1 MSLAETIIYDTD
13 ENAAKAVMAPGADI
27 NEHDRFG
34 LRPLIQAVVCRKVK
48 TLHALLAAGAD
59 IEQGDF
65 IDRTALQWAAD
76 RGEVELCYFL
86 LESGANPNHYS
97 ADGQPILVY
106 PILREQL
113 DLVELFIRFKANY
126 QFAQDYISA
135 KLLGH
140 RFELTG
146 EADIVSTD
154 GKFIPLSFEGFV
166 LEFSTGLIRRSLH
179 NFLNSIPG
187 QKFKHFEPKLQT
199 VLQALKNAGHLTEFA
214 RHKDKTPF
222 EPAIDAM
229 LDNELLLMPA
239 AYQGHAI
246 TFIKYGGLWAKCDR
260 GVKTIANTVVVSSI
274 GNPYTANK
282 ALFKK
287 ILYEHKTQEFVTQ
300 DIHDQLALKTLTTL
314 PTRHQLSGNCSW
326 ANVETSV
333 PTMLFMLSY
342 NPQIHNSMRSIA
354 TLQKEIYQF
363 YNAWVE
369 WDQDSALEEAIEDF
383 AAADHV
389 RQLSKA
395 IILGGI
401 LVQRCDA
408 RYQSHLARAKKI
420 LSILTQP
427 NFTFILDNYC
437 KVFLKPRA
445 GKTGQRIKK
454 LFKACGLNCDNLSL
468 KKSVQYLQTNVHS
481 ENLVRMTTALHV
493 AALQGKV
500 DVAKHLVDELHIDVD
515 YLDRTGSTALMY
527 AAYAGHMDI
536 VKFLVASGANVAIKN
551 LKGGTAARYAGYA
564 GHKLIA
570 DFLNEV
576 KS

>member
-13 ENAAKAVMAPGADI
+13 DNAVKAIQAGADV

-34 LRPLIQAVVCRKVK
+34 FRPLIQAVICRKVK
-48 TLHALLAAGAD
+48 TLQALLAAGAD

-76 RGEVELCYFL
+76 RGEVELCFYL
-86 LESGANPNHYS
+86 LEAGANPNHYS
-97 ADGQPILVY
+97 ADGQPVLVN

-113 DLVELFIRFKANY
+113 ELVELFIKFKANY

-187 QKFKHFEPKLQT
+187 QKFKAFDGKLQR
-199 VLQALKNAGHLTEFA
+199 VLQALKSAGQFTEFG

-229 LDNELLLMPA
+229 LDSDLLLLPA
-239 AYQGHAI
+239 AFQGHAI

-260 GVKTIANTVVVSSI
+260 GVGAIANTVVVSTI
-274 GNPYTANK
+274 GNPYSASK
-282 ALFKK
+282 DLYKK
-287 ILYEHKTQEFVTQ
+287 ILYARKTPEFVNSEVREE
-300 DIHDQLALKTLTTL
+300 LALKTLVTL

-333 PTMLFMLSY
+333 PTMLYLLSY
-342 NPQIHNSMRSIA
+342 NPQIHTNLRELTA
-354 TLQKEIYQF
+354 LQKEIYQF
-363 YNAWVE
+363 YQAWVE

-383 AAADHV
+383 AAADHT

-408 RYQSHLARAKKI
+408 RYKSHIARAKKI

-427 NFTFILDNYC
+427 NFSFILDNYC
-437 KVFLKPRA
+437 KVFLKPDA
-445 GKTGQRIKK
+445 GKAGQRVKK
-454 LFKACGLNCDNLSL
+454 LFKVCGLDCEKIKM

-481 ENLVRMTTALHV
+481 ENLVRMTTALHI
-493 AALQGKV
+493 AALHGKL
-500 DVAKHLVDELHIDVD
+500 DVVQHLINELHIDID

-527 AAYAGHMDI
+527 AAYAGHKDI
-536 VKFLVASGANVAIKN
+536 VEFLVQSGANTTIKN
-551 LKGGTAARYAGYA
+551 LKGGTATRYAGYA
-564 GHKLIA
+564 GHKNIVE
-570 DFLNEV
+570 FFNNYRG
-576 KS
+576 